1 VTDADF
7 PDADVKVIADEKV
20 SPGEI
25 HSASTTGSPTA
36 AGGDWRP
43 GDEGLVIS
51 CDDCVMQHT
60 STCDDC
66 MVSFILNREPGDAVV
81 FDAAEAR
88 ALRMLTQVG
97 LVPKPRHVRRVG

>member
-7 PDADVKVIADEKV
+7 PDADIKAIANEKV
-20 SPGEI
+20 DIGEP
-25 HSASTTGSPTA
+25 HSAATGVPAT
-36 AGGDWRP
+36 AGGEWQP
-43 GDEGLVIS
+43 GDGGLVIS
-51 CDDCVMQHT
+51 CDDCAMQNT